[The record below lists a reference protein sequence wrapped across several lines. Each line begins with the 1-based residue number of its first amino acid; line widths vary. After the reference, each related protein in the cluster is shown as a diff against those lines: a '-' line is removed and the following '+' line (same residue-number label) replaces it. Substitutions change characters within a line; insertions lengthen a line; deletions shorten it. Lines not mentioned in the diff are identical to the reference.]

1 MNFKELEKII
11 KADGWQLQRT
21 KGSHC
26 QYTHRAKLGTVTLP
40 FRRGDLPPKTV
51 KSVLNQVG
59 LEMEAT

>member
-1 MNFKELEKII
+1 MNFRELEKII

-26 QYTHRAKLGTVTLP
+26 QYTHHAKPGTVTLP

-51 KSVLNQVG
+51 NSVLKQVG
-59 LEMEAT
+59 LKLETT